1 MVEQAMRE
9 LAAAAAAPVSGLP
22 ASVLAEEMRQLRDV
36 ELAAVAQRLRRLD
49 VFDRI
54 AGYVDD
60 GQISTVAWL
69 RT

>member
-1 MVEQAMRE
+1 MIEQTRRE
-9 LAAAAAAPVSGLP
+9 LTAAAAADVSGLP

-36 ELAAVAQRLRRLD
+36 ELAAVAQRLRRLE

-60 GQISTVAWL
+60 GQIS
-69 RT
+69 